1 MINAGCFCA
10 LHAKS
15 LELHF
20 RISAEVISSE
30 SQTRKRLLL
39 YKHGDDLRQ
48 ELLAIQFIEKC
59 NQILLS
65 SGLDLKLKTFSC
77 QPVGNRTV
85 SAIPFW
91 MTRCSSSAI
100 WLNAHMFIL
109 LCIVYNQG
117 FIEWVRG
124 TVPLSELCKA
134 SSSSHL
140 GSNNG
145 VDSRQSSRNRE
156 TEGGSVGHS
165 LPMEEGSGHQT
176 ADKVPP
182 QSHRWFK
189 YRSLRGLPQKSNGSV
204 IENPIQDFLRSA
216 AYDVSAPYLVKKD
229 VMATYVKSCAGYCVI
244 TYLLV
249 RLASYCKRCLFSR
262 THHY

>member
-1 MINAGCFCA
+1 M
-10 LHAKS
+10 
-15 LELHF
+15 ELHF
-20 RISAEVISSE
+20 RVSVEVISHE
-30 SQTRKRLLL
+30 SQPRKRLLL

-48 ELLAIQFIEKC
+48 ELLSIQFIEKC
-59 NQILLS
+59 NQMLLS

-85 SAIPFW
+85 GVIPFW
-91 MTRCSSSAI
+91 ITLFSSSTN
-100 WLNAHMFIL
+100 WLTTRIFIL
-109 LCIVYNQG
+109 LIIFVNQG

-134 SSSSHL
+134 SGSSHP

-145 VDSRQSSRNRE
+145 VDSRQSSRSRDLDGE
-156 TEGGSVGHS
+156 AVGHS
-165 LPMEEGSGHQT
+165 RLLEEGLGHQ
-176 ADKVPP
+176 ASDKVPP

-189 YRSLRGLPQKSNGSV
+189 YQSLRGLPQKSNGSA

-249 RLASYCKRCLFSR
+249 RLTSYCKHCRVSSQSNTYLLPCSFSGCG
-262 THHY
+262 